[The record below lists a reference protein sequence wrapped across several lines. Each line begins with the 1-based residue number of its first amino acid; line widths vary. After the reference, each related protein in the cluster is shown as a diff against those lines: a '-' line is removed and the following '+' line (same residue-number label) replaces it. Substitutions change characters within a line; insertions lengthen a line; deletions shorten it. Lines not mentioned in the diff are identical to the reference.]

1 MLFTFFVFYNLF
13 YKGICLMKIV
23 FMGSADFGIP
33 AFEALLMHHDI
44 IGVVSTPAKPQGRGL
59 KLTDSP
65 ITVFAQTHGINPV
78 FTPDDLKSDELFRQL
93 SSLHAELFVV
103 VAFKILPKRLFS
115 IPPRGTINIHAS
127 LLPKF
132 RGPAPIQ
139 RAIEAGE
146 KESGITIF
154 KIDEGVDTGEVL
166 LRKNVPIGPEVT
178 TPQLYETMSS
188 TGAEMLIKA
197 IDNLEHGSGSFYPQ
211 EHSLSSKAP
220 KLSKEEAHIKWSDS
234 AETIFNKIRAFKPFP
249 GTYCILDGKRLGIDW
264 AKVIDNCASG
274 NSGTIMNVADNFF
287 DVFCNPGILRILR
300 VKPEG
305 RKVMDVHDYLLGSCL
320 VEGKLLK

>member
-1 MLFTFFVFYNLF
+1 
-13 YKGICLMKIV
+13 MKIV

-33 AFEALLMHHDI
+33 ALDALLKHHEV

-59 KLTDSP
+59 KLIDSP
-65 ITVFAQTHGINPV
+65 VTTFAQTNGINPIFKPEV
-78 FTPDDLKSDELFRQL
+78 LKSDELYAQL
-93 SSLHAELFVV
+93 SALQADLFVV

-115 IPPRGTINIHAS
+115 IPPCGTINIHAS

-146 KESGITIF
+146 KETGVTIF
-154 KIDEGVDTGEVL
+154 RIDEGVDTGEVL
-166 LRKNVPIGPEVT
+166 LCRSVPIGADET
-178 TPQLYETMSS
+178 TPELYEKLSV
-188 TGAEMLIKA
+188 TGADMLIEA
-197 IDNLEHGSGSFYPQ
+197 IKNLENGTGKFIPQ
-211 EHSLSSKAP
+211 DHSLLSKAP
-220 KLSKEEAHIKWSDS
+220 KLSKEEAHIKWTES
-234 AETIFNKIRAFKPFP
+234 AKTIFNKIRAFKPFP
-249 GTYCILDGKRLGIDW
+249 GTFCFLDEKRLGIDW
-264 AKVIDNCASG
+264 AAVVDDTASG
-274 NSGTIMNVADNFF
+274 VNGAIAKVNDTYF
-287 DVFCNPGILRILR
+287 DVYCNPGILRILR

>member
-1 MLFTFFVFYNLF
+1 
-13 YKGICLMKIV
+13 MKIV

-33 AFEALLMHHDI
+33 AFDALLKHHEI

-59 KLTDSP
+59 KLIDSP
-65 ITVFAQTHGINPV
+65 ITTFAQAHGISPI
-78 FTPDDLKSDELFRQL
+78 FKPDNLKSDELYADL
-93 SSLHAELFVV
+93 SALHADLFVV

-115 IPPRGTINIHAS
+115 IPPCGTINIHAS

-146 KESGITIF
+146 TESGVTIF

-166 LRKNVPIGPEVT
+166 LRKSVPIGPEET
-178 TPQLYETMSS
+178 TPELYEALSS
-188 TGAEMLIKA
+188 TGADMLIKA
-197 IDNLEHGSGSFYPQ
+197 IENLGSGAGKFNPQ
-211 EHSLSSKAP
+211 EHALSSKAP
-220 KLSKEEAHIKWSDS
+220 KLSKDEAHIKWSES
-234 AETIFNKIRAFKPFP
+234 AISIFNKLRAFKPFP
-249 GTYCILDGKRLGIDW
+249 GTYCILDEKRLGIDW
-264 AKVIDNCASG
+264 AVVIDSTASG
-274 NSGTIMNVADNFF
+274 IYGLIASVNDTYF
-287 DVFCNPGILRILR
+287 DVYCNPGILRILR

-320 VEGKLLK
+320 VEGTLLK